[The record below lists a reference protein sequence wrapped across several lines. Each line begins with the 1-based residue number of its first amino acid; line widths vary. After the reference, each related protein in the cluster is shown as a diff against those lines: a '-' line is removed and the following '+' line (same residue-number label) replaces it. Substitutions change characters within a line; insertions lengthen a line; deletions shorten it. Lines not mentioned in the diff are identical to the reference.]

1 MTTNVRELLGDL
13 RRQMTPANGDYLDRL
28 MKRPEVQKVL
38 DADER
43 ELVAARV
50 ALVTKLKAAPSQHAK
65 ACEAA
70 GKAHAAAS
78 TLVEKKRKELAA
90 AMDAERDA
98 CSKDIAASYGLE
110 REVGLLERQL
120 FDGAD
125 VRIGL
130 TEMQLLD
137 LASNG
142 LRRAFRITH
151 TEKRGGQALVYS
163 NAMECT
169 LAGEALKEAVSAC
182 RQLKLE
188 ALTGTEVEQ
197 ALSTMFAKL
206 TPPLAA
212 AGLRPPRIAEG
223 KVLPP
228 LDVRIPVPAHDEGVQ
243 Q

>member
-90 AMDAERDA
+90 GIATALLCVFDLRQY
-98 CSKDIAASYGLE
+98 DIFFVQGGLYE
-110 REVGLLERQL
+110 LVTGGLLHAL
-120 FDGAD
+120 
-125 VRIGL
+125 RI
-130 TEMQLLD
+130 
-137 LASNG
+137 
-142 LRRAFRITH
+142 
-151 TEKRGGQALVYS
+151 
-163 NAMECT
+163 
-169 LAGEALKEAVSAC
+169 LK
-182 RQLKLE
+182 
-188 ALTGTEVEQ
+188 
-197 ALSTMFAKL
+197 
-206 TPPLAA
+206 
-212 AGLRPPRIAEG
+212 
-223 KVLPP
+223 
-228 LDVRIPVPAHDEGVQ
+228 
-243 Q
+243 